1 MMVFT
6 NSNLEIIIM
15 VIVIYHILP
24 YLHLRYNKRPH
35 KFLDEIFEV
44 LVIVSSVG
52 RWLAL

>member
-6 NSNLEIIIM
+6 NSNLKIILM
-15 VIVIYHILP
+15 VIVIYYIFP
-24 YLHLRYNKRPH
+24 YLIRYNKRPH
-35 KFLDEIFEV
+35 AFLDEIFEV